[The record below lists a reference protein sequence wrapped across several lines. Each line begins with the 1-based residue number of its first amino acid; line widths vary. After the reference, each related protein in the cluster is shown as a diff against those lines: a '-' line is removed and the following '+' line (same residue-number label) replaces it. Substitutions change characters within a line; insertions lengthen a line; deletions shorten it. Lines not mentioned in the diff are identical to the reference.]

1 MLEHRDKNG
10 KLLTPKEAFRQ
21 LSYQFHGKTPGK
33 KNKSRKALNYAK
45 SMAARGVH
53 CFCLLNNGRR
63 SNGYF
68 AVVAGYIICPSPQH
82 SFTLEH
88 GFQSGYQQ
96 YQ

>member
-1 MLEHRDKNG
+1 M
-10 KLLTPKEAFRQ
+10 
-21 LSYQFHGKTPGK
+21 SYQFHGKTPGK

-68 AVVAGYIICPSPQH
+68 AVVAGYINWNMDFKAVINNIN
-82 SFTLEH
+82 
-88 GFQSGYQQ
+88 SGNEDKIREGESRDWRSER
-96 YQ
+96 